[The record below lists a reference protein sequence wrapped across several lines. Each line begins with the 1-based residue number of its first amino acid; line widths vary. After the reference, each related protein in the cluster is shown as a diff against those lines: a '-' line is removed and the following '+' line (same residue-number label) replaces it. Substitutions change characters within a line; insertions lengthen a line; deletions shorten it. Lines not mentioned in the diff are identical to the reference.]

1 MQNEIF
7 LKVSDLRISSLH
19 FAHDVVQCAITSSL
33 HWGRLRMSVKKQLA
47 CPLWV
52 RGKLMPQVETCKFL
66 RALLTNEARRI
77 DRSDQNKWIS
87 AVMQMLSV
95 VVKTEVRVKKQ
106 DLSIDRLGVN
116 ETAHTNDQN
125 EFLRKV
131 AGLSLRMRILVNRRS
146 LE

>member
-7 LKVSDLRISSLH
+7 LKVSDLRISSLR
-19 FAHDVVQCAITSSL
+19 FAHDIVQCAITSSL
-33 HWGRLRMSVKKQLA
+33 HWGRLWMSVKKQLGR
-47 CPLWV
+47 PLWV

-77 DRSDQNKWIS
+77 DRSDGLVVF

-106 DLSIDRLGVN
+106 DLSIDRLGMN

-125 EFLRKV
+125 EFP
-131 AGLSLRMRILVNRRS
+131 
-146 LE
+146 

>member
-7 LKVSDLRISSLH
+7 LKLSDLRISSLR

-47 CPLWV
+47 RPLWV

-77 DRSDQNKWIS
+77 DRSDQNRWITGVCS
-87 AVMQMLSV
+87 DANAVCCG
-95 VVKTEVRVKKQ
+95 E
-106 DLSIDRLGVN
+106 D
-116 ETAHTNDQN
+116 
-125 EFLRKV
+125 
-131 AGLSLRMRILVNRRS
+131 
-146 LE
+146 